1 MSYPP
6 ENLRAA
12 NCCQNCVHCV
22 REHPTD
28 DPIRYFCNLD
38 KGHLSDVDLDTRI
51 RMGIRILREEVS
63 PEVEAFL
70 KREKE
75 RELWL
80 VLHETLAG
88 NVCDD
93 FDMR

>member
-1 MSYPP
+1 MKK
-6 ENLRAA
+6 NLRVA

-51 RMGIRILREEVS
+51 MMGTRILQGVTS
-63 PEVEAFL
+63 PEVGAFV
-70 KREKE
+70 KREE
-75 RELWL
+75 ARELWL
-80 VLHETLAG
+80 TLNETKAG

-93 FDMR
+93 FDLR